1 MERMNADIQVENN
14 RRIKMW
20 AKLKDIEKKRKQ
32 KNEYLTPND
41 VREVGCYG
49 GGRGIWRDASKTTG
63 HLTNDGCGI
72 CIGILSIGKYDD
84 NIDGES
90 GKYDYPST
98 KNDGY
103 DLGDIK
109 SMRSAYKYDLPVFLI
124 QNINQRGEIVT
135 EKSKYRKVDLIKFI
149 DDCSYDKHL
158 IFTSSEGGKN
168 DYELPENIEK
178 SCFQKRELKTTKSK
192 KKKRSQAAFRAAVI
206 KRFEFVECL
215 ICDAPKEVIEAA
227 HIVPVE
233 NNGSDWDENG
243 LLLCRNHHSLFD
255 KGLWAIN
262 PENFEIISTKNM
274 ELSIMQIEKTD
285 LNHLVKIPDKNALI
299 WRWKSYKKNEE

>member
-90 GKYDYPST
+90 GKYDYPS
-98 KNDGY
+98 
-103 DLGDIK
+103 
-109 SMRSAYKYDLPVFLI
+109 
-124 QNINQRGEIVT
+124 
-135 EKSKYRKVDLIKFI
+135 SKMMVM
-149 DDCSYDKHL
+149 
-158 IFTSSEGGKN
+158 T
-168 DYELPENIEK
+168 
-178 SCFQKRELKTTKSK
+178 
-192 KKKRSQAAFRAAVI
+192 
-206 KRFEFVECL
+206 
-215 ICDAPKEVIEAA
+215 
-227 HIVPVE
+227 
-233 NNGSDWDENG
+233 
-243 LLLCRNHHSLFD
+243 
-255 KGLWAIN
+255 
-262 PENFEIISTKNM
+262 
-274 ELSIMQIEKTD
+274 
-285 LNHLVKIPDKNALI
+285 
-299 WRWKSYKKNEE
+299 